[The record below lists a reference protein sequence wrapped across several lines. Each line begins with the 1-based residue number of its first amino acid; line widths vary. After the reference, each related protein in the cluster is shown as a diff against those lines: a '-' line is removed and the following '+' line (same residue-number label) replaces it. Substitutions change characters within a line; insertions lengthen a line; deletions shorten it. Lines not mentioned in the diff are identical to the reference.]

1 MKEMIKMPVI
11 KRLNVNTFTSESDND
26 SFIAELSELW
36 RAWPGSTN
44 SSKISLDINKDRNN
58 PARMTAFVT
67 VESEDTLEDALVD
80 MNKWSL
86 KVVLPIRSK
95 YKHDNLM
102 IDADLIASISK

>member
-1 MKEMIKMPVI
+1 MKKMIKMPVI

-36 RAWPGSTN
+36 RTWPGSTN
-44 SSKISLDINKDRNN
+44 SSKISVDINKDRNN

-67 VESEDTLEDALVD
+67 VESEDALMD

-86 KVVLPIRSK
+86 KVVLPIRNK

>member
-1 MKEMIKMPVI
+1 MEKMIKMPII

-26 SFIAELSELW
+26 SFISELSELW
-36 RAWPGSTN
+36 RAWPGSAN

-67 VESEDTLEDALVD
+67 IESEDALVD

-95 YKHDNLM
+95 YKHDNIM

>member
-1 MKEMIKMPVI
+1 MTTI
-11 KRLNVNTFTSESDND
+11 KRLNVNTFTSEADNN

-36 RAWPGSTN
+36 QTWSGPT
-44 SSKISLDINKDRNN
+44 SSSRITVDINKDRNN

-67 VESEDTLEDALVD
+67 VESEEALEDALVD

-86 KVVLPIRSK
+86 KFVLPIRSK